1 MLSGIK
7 DLDLEPT
14 TKDKLLYV
22 AVALPLLIALGTVL
36 RVVGGL
42 SESVALMIVLPLQV
56 TSFVAWHLGRAIA
69 RARKDAAVR
78 PMRNNWHFRR
88 AQSSPSR

>member
-1 MLSGIK
+1 MLSDIR
-7 DLDLEPT
+7 DLDLET
-14 TKDKLLYV
+14 TTTDKLLYV
-22 AVALPLLIALGTVL
+22 AVAIPLLGALGAVL

-42 SESVALMIVLPLQV
+42 SEPVTLMIVLPLQLV
-56 TSFVAWHLGRAIA
+56 SFVAWHLGRAIA

-78 PMRNNWHFRR
+78 PMRNNWHLRR